1 MTASARTQHRPDSH
15 RTARAGGRPGGAAR
29 GLAAGLAAGALA
41 LGGVVASGSPAGAA
55 PTGTAGTAGT
65 AEAATAG
72 TAGAG
77 AKSSALKAEVGDL
90 LDVTLDQLRPTQPS
104 VGFDQIYYKLGRYSS
119 TKDEQNGD
127 FNKRFDDWCE
137 TNGQEEA
144 ATVPPGAT
152 LSDPTSFTCAVP
164 VGQETDETRAA
175 MKTVVIGPGGELYLT
190 DGHHSL
196 TSFLE
201 TPDGGPKTHIRL
213 RVAGNLSG
221 LSPAAFWGTMREKKW
236 VWLRDE
242 NNDPITTDQLPQ
254 RLGLARFHDD
264 RYRSLVYFTRDIGYQ
279 APEAAAE
286 YLEFLW
292 GTWLRDRVD
301 LGTYDLDSPASYLT
315 AIRAAS
321 EAMSGTA
328 GDAVIADGRTADE
341 LGRMPEWNAGKKPT
355 GGEFGKLSA
364 PISDAKP
371 GKLAYALDFRA
382 RISATPACTKTL
394 TGKHTGPLVVSSGVL
409 CLNGT
414 RQTGPVV
421 VGSGAS
427 LVATGAD
434 ITGPVQAVGA
444 HTVQFCGTS
453 LTGPLSVVD
462 TKQRLTLSGP
472 GCTPNTLNGPVQ
484 LVGNP

>member
-1 MTASARTQHRPDSH
+1 MTGSARTQHRPDSH
-15 RTARAGGRPGGAAR
+15 RPARATRRPGGAAR
-29 GLAAGLAAGALA
+29 GLAAGLVAGALA

-55 PTGTAGTAGT
+55 PTGTT
-65 AEAATAG
+65 G

-77 AKSSALKAEVGDL
+77 AKSAALKAEAGDL

-119 TKDEQNGD
+119 NKDEQNGD

-144 ATVPPGAT
+144 ATVSPGAKLT
-152 LSDPTSFTCAVP
+152 DPAGFTCTVP

-190 DGHHSL
+190 DGHHTL

-201 TPDGGPKTHIRL
+201 TPDGGPKMHIRL
-213 RVAGNLSG
+213 RVTGNLSG
-221 LSPAAFWGTMREKKW
+221 LSPAAFWQAMQEKKW

-242 NNDPITTDQLPQ
+242 NNNPITTDQLPQ

-279 APEAAAE
+279 APADAAE

-292 GTWLRDRVD
+292 GTWLRERVNLD
-301 LGTYDLDSPASYLT
+301 SYDLDSPASYLT

-328 GDAVIADGRTADE
+328 GDTVISDGRTADE

-364 PISDAKP
+364 PISDQKP
-371 GKLAYALDFRA
+371 GKLAYALDFRG
-382 RISATPACTKTL
+382 RIPATPACTKTL

-414 RQTGPVV
+414 GQTGPVV
-421 VGSGAS
+421 VAPGAS
-427 LVATGAD
+427 LVAKGAD

-444 HTVQFCGTS
+444 HTVQLCGTS
-453 LTGPLSVVD
+453 LTGPLSVVN
-462 TKQRLTLSGP
+462 TKQRLTLSGA

>member
-1 MTASARTQHRPDSH
+1 MTGSARRQHQPDSH
-15 RTARAGGRPGGAAR
+15 RPARAGGRPGGAAR
-29 GLAAGLAAGALA
+29 GLAAGLAAGAFA
-41 LGGVVASGSPAGAA
+41 LGGVVASGSPVSAT
-55 PTGTAGTAGT
+55 PT
-65 AEAATAG
+65 ATTG

-77 AKSSALKAEVGDL
+77 AATGAGAGAKSAALKAEAGDL

-104 VGFDQIYYKLGRYSS
+104 LGFDQIYYKLGRYSS
-119 TKDEQNGD
+119 PKDEQNGD

-144 ATVPPGAT
+144 ATVSPGAT
-152 LSDPTSFTCAVP
+152 LSDPTSFTCTVP

-201 TPDGGPKTHIRL
+201 TPDGGPETHIRL
-213 RVAGNLSG
+213 RVAGNLSD
-221 LSPAAFWGTMREKKW
+221 LSPAAFWQTMREKKW

-242 NNDPITTDQLPQ
+242 NNNPITTDQLPR
-254 RLGLARFHDD
+254 RLGLANFHDD
-264 RYRSLVYFTRDIGYQ
+264 RYRSLVYLTRDIGYE
-279 APEAAAE
+279 APESAAE
-286 YLEFLW
+286 YLEFQW
-292 GTWLRDRVD
+292 GTWLRDRVNLD
-301 LGTYDLDSPASYLT
+301 SYDLDSPASYLT
-315 AIRAAS
+315 AVRTAS
-321 EAMSGTA
+321 EAISGTA
-328 GDAVIADGRTADE
+328 GDTVIADGRTADE
-341 LGRMPEWNAGKKPT
+341 LGRMAEWNDGKKPT

-371 GKLAYALDFRA
+371 GKLAYALDFRS
-382 RISATPACTKTL
+382 RISAAPACTKTL
-394 TGKHTGPLVVSSGVL
+394 TDKHTGPLVVSSGVL

-421 VGSGAS
+421 VGAGAS

-444 HTVQFCGTS
+444 HTVQLCGTS

-462 TKQRLTLSGP
+462 TKRALTLSGP

>member
-15 RTARAGGRPGGAAR
+15 RPARAGGRPGGAAR

-41 LGGVVASGSPAGAA
+41 LGGVVAGGSPAGAA
-55 PTGTAGTAGT
+55 PADPAGTGT
-65 AEAATAG
+65 
-72 TAGAG
+72 
-77 AKSSALKAEVGDL
+77 KSAALKAEAGDL

-104 VGFDQIYYKLGRYSS
+104 VGFDQIYYKLGRYGS

-127 FNKRFDDWCE
+127 VNKRFDDWCE

-144 ATVPPGAT
+144 ATVPSGAT
-152 LSDPTSFTCAVP
+152 LSDPTSFTCTVP

-175 MKTVVIGPGGELYLT
+175 MKTVVVGPGGELYLT

-201 TPDGGPKTHIRL
+201 TPDGGAKTHIRL
-213 RVAGNLSG
+213 RVAANLSG
-221 LSPAAFWGTMREKKW
+221 LSTAAFWQTMREKKW

-242 NNDPITTDQLPQ
+242 NNGPITTDQLPQ

-301 LGTYDLDSPASYLT
+301 LDTYDLDSPASYLT

-328 GDAVIADGRTADE
+328 GDTVIADGRTADE

-364 PISDAKP
+364 PISDDKP
-371 GKLAYALDFRA
+371 GKLAYALDFRG
-382 RISATPACTKTL
+382 RIAATPACTKTL

-421 VGSGAS
+421 VTSGAS

-434 ITGPVQAVGA
+434 ITGPVQAAGA

-462 TKQRLTLSGP
+462 TKRQLTLSGP

>member
-1 MTASARTQHRPDSH
+1 MTASARTQHRPDSP
-15 RTARAGGRPGGAAR
+15 RPARAGGRPGGAAR
-29 GLAAGLAAGALA
+29 GLAAGLAAGAFA
-41 LGGVVASGSPAGAA
+41 LGGVVASGSPVSAA
-55 PTGTAGTAGT
+55 PTAPAGTGT
-65 AEAATAG
+65 KHA
-72 TAGAG
+72 
-77 AKSSALKAEVGDL
+77 ALKAEAGDL

-104 VGFDQIYYKLGRYSS
+104 VGFDQIYYKLGRYSG

-127 FNKRFDDWCE
+127 VNKRFDDWCE

-152 LSDPTSFTCAVP
+152 LSDPTSFTCTVP

-201 TPDGGPKTHIRL
+201 TPDGGAKTHIRL
-213 RVAGNLSG
+213 RVAANLSG
-221 LSPAAFWGTMREKKW
+221 LSPAAFWQTMREKKW

-292 GTWLRDRVD
+292 GTWLRERVNLD
-301 LGTYDLDSPASYLT
+301 TYDLDSPASYLT

-328 GDAVIADGRTADE
+328 GDTVIADGRTADE

-364 PISDAKP
+364 PISDDKP
-371 GKLAYALDFRA
+371 GKLAYALDFRG
-382 RISATPACTKTL
+382 RIAATPACTKTL

-421 VGSGAS
+421 VTSGAS

-434 ITGPVQAVGA
+434 ITGPVQAAGA

-462 TKQRLTLSGP
+462 TKRQLTLSGP
-472 GCTPNTLNGPVQ
+472 GCTLNTLNGPVQ